1 MSVHPS
7 RTTFRFLAHFFRST
21 PRRAVAAVGLL
32 GIAGLLEGVGVAS
45 LIPLLQLADRQAADV
60 QGPGRYL
67 IVAIER
73 MGLEPSFAVLL
84 AVLFVAV
91 LLKSLLFWFAMTQ
104 VGTTQIHF
112 VRELRLRLVRAML
125 RARWGMF
132 ASQRAGAWANALA
145 TESTHSGGAYREGC
159 EVIAAAFPIT
169 MYVILAALMSWR
181 VTLFA
186 LASGILLFFLL
197 RGFLVLSRR
206 SGNDHVRVGKRLAS
220 TTVDVVQGMKP
231 IKAMAREDLIEPV
244 FARIG
249 SALDD
254 AQRRTML
261 AAENLRFFQEP
272 TLTLLLAISI
282 YVLFRIA
289 NLPLPT
295 VIVIAF
301 MFYRILQ
308 HLNTVQGRLQHLAV
322 GEASFWSLMERIE
335 ETEAEREVL
344 APGASPGPLRQGI
357 RFDRISFAYG
367 ERPVLTDL
375 SLTIPAGRFVAIEGE
390 SGSGKTTLA
399 DLLGGLFVPSA
410 GRILVDG
417 RDLATLD
424 LREWRSEIGYVPQ
437 EMLLLGDSIRN
448 NVSLGDP
455 SITEADVE
463 RALRLAGAW
472 DFVARAPGGLDA
484 EVGERGMM
492 FSGGQRQRIALAR
505 ALVTRPTLLIL
516 DEVTTA
522 LDPATEAEICAT
534 LRTLTPEVT
543 IFAISHQAAMHQIA
557 DETYRMS
564 DGRLTPL
571 RDAAVLRA

>member
-1 MSVHPS
+1 M
-7 RTTFRFLAHFFRST
+7 F
-21 PRRAVAAVGLL
+21 LL
-32 GIAGLLEGVGVAS
+32 GVAGLLEGIGVVS
-45 LIPLLQLADRQAADV
+45 LIPLLQLADRRAADIE
-60 QGPGRYL
+60 GPGRYV
-67 IVAIER
+67 IGAIER
-73 MGLEPSFAVLL
+73 VGLQPSFAVLL
-84 AVLFVAV
+84 SVLFVAV
-91 LLKSLLFWFAMTQ
+91 LLKSVLFRFAMTQ
-104 VGTTQIHF
+104 VGLTQIHF

-125 RARWGMF
+125 RARWRMF

-169 MYVILAALMSWR
+169 MYIVLAALMSWQ
-181 VTLFA
+181 VTVFALVSGVILFA
-186 LASGILLFFLL
+186 LL
-197 RGFLVLSRR
+197 RGFVVLSRR
-206 SGNDHVRVGKRLAS
+206 AGTDHVHVAKRLAS
-220 TTVDVVQGMKP
+220 TTVDIVQGMKP

-244 FARIG
+244 FARIM

-254 AQRRTML
+254 AQRRTMY

-282 YVLFRIA
+282 FVLFRIVQ
-289 NLPLPT
+289 LPLAT

-308 HLNTVQGRLQHLAV
+308 HLNTVQGRLQHLAA
-322 GEASFWSLMERIE
+322 GEASFWSLMERID
-335 ETEAEREVL
+335 ETEAEHEFLVGGV
-344 APGASPGPLRQGI
+344 PPGPLQKEI
-357 RFDRISFAYG
+357 RFEGISFSYG
-367 ERPVLTDL
+367 EHPVLSDL
-375 SLTIPAGRFVAIEGE
+375 SFTIPAGRFIAIEGE

-399 DLLGGLFVPSA
+399 DLLGGLYVPAA

-417 RDLATLD
+417 RDLVELD
-424 LREWRSEIGYVPQ
+424 LRQWRSEIGYVPQ
-437 EMLLLGDSIRN
+437 EMLLLSDSIKN

-455 SITEADVE
+455 TITDADVE

-472 DFVARAPGGLDA
+472 DFVTRTADGLDS
-484 EVGERGMM
+484 EVGERGAM

-522 LDPATEAEICAT
+522 LDPTTEAEICAT

-543 IFAISHQAAMHQIA
+543 IFAISHQTAMHQVA
-557 DETYRMS
+557 DLTHRMS
-564 DGRLTPL
+564 SGRLVSMN
-571 RDAAVLRA
+571 DAQPVLV

>member
-7 RTTFRFLAHFFRST
+7 RTTARFLGHFFRSA
-21 PRRAVAAVGLL
+21 PRRAIAAVFLL
-32 GIAGLLEGVGVAS
+32 GVAGLLEGIGVVS
-45 LIPLLQLADRQAADV
+45 LIPLLQLADRRAADIE
-60 QGPGRYL
+60 GPGRYV
-67 IVAIER
+67 IGAIER
-73 MGLEPSFAVLL
+73 VGLQPSFAVLL
-84 AVLFVAV
+84 SVLFVAV
-91 LLKSLLFWFAMTQ
+91 LLKSVLFRFAMTQ
-104 VGTTQIHF
+104 VGLTQIHF

-125 RARWGMF
+125 RARWRMF

-169 MYVILAALMSWR
+169 MYIVLAALMSWQ
-181 VTLFA
+181 VTVFALVSGVILFA
-186 LASGILLFFLL
+186 LL
-197 RGFLVLSRR
+197 RGFVVLSRR
-206 SGNDHVRVGKRLAS
+206 AGTDHVHVAKRLAS
-220 TTVDVVQGMKP
+220 TTVDIVQGMKP

-244 FARIG
+244 FARIM

-254 AQRRTML
+254 AQRRTMY

-282 YVLFRIA
+282 FVLFRVVQ
-289 NLPLPT
+289 LPLAT

-308 HLNTVQGRLQHLAV
+308 HLNTVQGRLQHLAA
-322 GEASFWSLMERIE
+322 GEASFWSLMERID
-335 ETEAEREVL
+335 ETEAEHEFLVGGV
-344 APGASPGPLRQGI
+344 PPGPLQKEI
-357 RFDRISFAYG
+357 RFEGISFSYG
-367 ERPVLTDL
+367 EHPVLSDL
-375 SLTIPAGRFVAIEGE
+375 SFTIPAGRFIAIEGE

-399 DLLGGLFVPSA
+399 DLLGGLYVPAA

-417 RDLATLD
+417 RDLVELD
-424 LREWRSEIGYVPQ
+424 LRQWRSEIGYVPQ
-437 EMLLLGDSIRN
+437 EMLLLSDSIKN

-455 SITEADVE
+455 TITDADVE

-472 DFVARAPGGLDA
+472 DFVTRTAGGLDS
-484 EVGERGMM
+484 EVGERGAM

-505 ALVTRPTLLIL
+505 ALVTRPTVLIL

-522 LDPATEAEICAT
+522 LDPTTEAEICAT

-543 IFAISHQAAMHQIA
+543 IFAISHQTAMHQVA
-557 DETYRMS
+557 DLTYRMS
-564 DGRLTPL
+564 GGRLASMN
-571 RDAAVLRA
+571 DAQPVLV